1 VFGYFMT
8 TVAHFYALA
17 VTVGLV
23 QGGVQSLSRSLF
35 ARLIP
40 PDKAGEF
47 FGFYNMLGK
56 FAVIIGPI
64 LMSGVGSL
72 TGNPRLGILSLI
84 LLFVLGATF
93 LWQVKVPRT
102 Q

>member
-1 VFGYFMT
+1 MT
-8 TVAHFYALA
+8 TVVHFFALA

-23 QGGVQSLSRSLF
+23 QGGVQSLSRSLY

-56 FAVIIGPI
+56 FATIIGPL
-64 LMSGVGSL
+64 LMSGVGLL
-72 TGNPRLGILSLI
+72 TGSPRLGILSLI
-84 LLFVLGATF
+84 LLFALGALL
-93 LWQVKVPRT
+93 LWRVKPPEPV
-102 Q
+102 